1 MSQVDRASD
10 SAGVTTVISAARP
23 AVWSFLSPVQLVRG
37 LLAHRYLIREF
48 TVREIV
54 GRYKGARLGLL
65 WSMVNP
71 LLMLA
76 VYTFVFSVV
85 FKAKWG
91 LTGGDSRI
99 EFALTMFCGMVVYQV
114 FAECAGRA
122 PGLIVSNTSFVKRT
136 VFPLE
141 ILPIAVLGAAL
152 FHAAVSLLILIVGA
166 GIAIHSTSL
175 TLICLPIVLLPVA
188 LLGLGFGWLL
198 ASLGVFIRDVG
209 QVIGVLLQVLFFMT
223 PIFYPLSAV
232 PPRFRWVLRINPL
245 TEVVTNARRAVLWGT
260 WPDWAALGVVTV
272 VAAAIAQLGYAWF
285 MKTKRGFADVL

>member
-1 MSQVDRASD
+1 MSQVDKASD
-10 SAGVTTVISAARP
+10 AAGVTTVISAARP
-23 AVWSFLSPVQLVRG
+23 AVWNFLSPVQLVRG
-37 LLAHRYLIREF
+37 LLAHRHLIREF

-166 GIAIHSTSL
+166 GIAVQSTSL
-175 TLICLPIVLLPVA
+175 TLVCLPIVLLPVA

-232 PPRFRWVLRINPL
+232 PQRFRWVLRINPL
-245 TEVVTNARRAVLWGT
+245 TEVVTNARRAVLWGA